1 MATTAPVLHGDIT
14 RVVLSVLGISL
25 LIGGSLWV
33 LRPFL
38 ESLLWAVTIVDA
50 TWPLLL
56 LLERR
61 LGGRRGPAVAVMTL
75 ALLLVL
81 IVPLYVAVETIVD
94 QADRITALVRMLP
107 TLQLPAPPQWVSDL
121 PVVGQRVAEFWNAA
135 ATDPQEV
142 TERLAP
148 HFRAAL
154 AWFGEQAGSFGS
166 MLVKFILTVLIS
178 AILFAKGEAA
188 VDQLCRFF
196 RRLAGERGDA
206 IVALAGKA
214 IRAVALGVVVT
225 AIVQAA
231 IAGIGLTVVG
241 VPYAGLLTAIAF
253 VLCIAQLGPI
263 LAVIPGVVWLYASG
277 SPGRGTVLLVIM
289 VGAQVID
296 NVIRPLLIKR
306 GGADLSLLLII
317 SGVVGGL
324 LWLGVIG
331 LFVGPVILAVASTLL
346 DGWITSGLGQAA
358 QGPATEVV
366 GKPRSTPHGEGQI
379 TRPT

>member
-121 PVVGQRVAEFWNAA
+121 PIVGQRVAETWSTAA
-135 ATDPQEV
+135 A
-142 TERLAP
+142 
-148 HFRAAL
+148 
-154 AWFGEQAGSFGS
+154 
-166 MLVKFILTVLIS
+166 
-178 AILFAKGEAA
+178 
-188 VDQLCRFF
+188 
-196 RRLAGERGDA
+196 
-206 IVALAGKA
+206 
-214 IRAVALGVVVT
+214 
-225 AIVQAA
+225 
-231 IAGIGLTVVG
+231 
-241 VPYAGLLTAIAF
+241 
-253 VLCIAQLGPI
+253 
-263 LAVIPGVVWLYASG
+263 
-277 SPGRGTVLLVIM
+277 
-289 VGAQVID
+289 
-296 NVIRPLLIKR
+296 
-306 GGADLSLLLII
+306 
-317 SGVVGGL
+317 
-324 LWLGVIG
+324 
-331 LFVGPVILAVASTLL
+331 
-346 DGWITSGLGQAA
+346 
-358 QGPATEVV
+358 
-366 GKPRSTPHGEGQI
+366 
-379 TRPT
+379 